1 MKKYLL
7 GLMSIVM
14 MAVVC
19 VGFTACGSDDD
30 DEGGGSSG
38 KNGAVIDGQSMDT
51 SYGYWYYSTRDKRWF
66 LDFSN
71 VDMRNVYAGNFPK
84 SGINVVCIDFEGDEA
99 SEVPTGEFDDFNV
112 YVVKGMTPTSEGEQI
127 GKPYDKEGKL
137 VITKSGNK
145 YTISYTGVT
154 LSDDKHTVA
163 NTSFSYTGSLIYYE
177 NFN

>member
-1 MKKYLL
+1 MKKYLF
-7 GLMSIVM
+7 GLMTIVM
-14 MAVVC
+14 MAIVC

-38 KNGAVIDGQSMDT
+38 KNGAVIDGQFMDT
-51 SYGYWYYSTRDKRWF
+51 SYAYWSYQKAYDKRWL

-71 VDMRNVYAGNFPK
+71 VDLRNVNADNFPK
-84 SGINVVCIDFEGDEA
+84 SGINVVSIDFEGDEA

-127 GKPYDKEGKL
+127 EKLYEKEGKL
-137 VITKSGNK
+137 VITKNGNK
-145 YTISYTGVT
+145 YTISFTGVT

-177 NFN
+177 IK